1 MLRITTD
8 QKRGKI
14 ALGVEGRLAGPWV
27 RTLEE
32 CWRDLL
38 AASPRSKL
46 QIHLC
51 GVSYIDSAGKLLLA
65 EIHRQGGQLVAEGCL
80 NQSIVEEIIEA
91 AETEKH
97 VRSEVRRKSGP
108 IIFWLILASLL
119 APEGILCA
127 QERSN
132 SVAST
137 SPRKLIFDRAVA
149 QSPAGLLAVH

>member
-14 ALGVEGRLAGPWV
+14 TLSVEGRLAGLWV

-32 CWRDLL
+32 CWRDLRS
-38 AASPRSKL
+38 ASPRSKL

-51 GVSYIDSAGKLLLA
+51 EVSYIDSAGRLLLA

-91 AETEKH
+91 ADIEKH
-97 VRSEVRRKSGP
+97 ARREVRRKSGP
-108 IIFWLILASLL
+108 IIFWLFLASVLVP
-119 APEGILCA
+119 AVSVSA
-127 QERSN
+127 QE
-132 SVAST
+132 
-137 SPRKLIFDRAVA
+137 K
-149 QSPAGLLAVH
+149 PAPVNTAWQVAVH